1 MTKQVK
7 RYSEAFKLQ
16 VVSEYEARSN
26 VSDLQKKYGIT
37 GGSTIRRWIKKYA
50 KEGFRHELVRIQTA
64 QEARRVKELEKQV
77 QELEQVLGKVT
88 LEKLKLESILEELE
102 EAYGVEV
109 KKNAV
114 RSSRDL
120 AEKSESSQDKRGTW
134 VKSVPSL
141 ASLAKRI
148 ISR

>member
-1 MTKQVK
+1 MTKQIK

-16 VVSEYEARSN
+16 VVSEYEAGSN
-26 VSDLQKKYGIT
+26 ISDLQKKYGIT

-50 KEGFRHELVRIQTA
+50 KEGFRHELIRIQTA

-77 QELEQVLGKVT
+77 QELEQVLGKLT

-114 RSSRDL
+114 RSLPDFSK
-120 AEKSESSQDKRGTW
+120 KSESSKDER
-134 VKSVPSL
+134 
-141 ASLAKRI
+141 
-148 ISR
+148 

>member
-16 VVSEYEARSN
+16 VVSEYEAGSN
-26 VSDLQKKYGIT
+26 ISDLQKKYGIT

-50 KEGFRHELVRIQTA
+50 KEGFRHELIRIQTA
-64 QEARRVKELEKQV
+64 QEARQVKELEKQV

-102 EAYGVEV
+102 EAYSVEV

-120 AEKSESSQDKRGTW
+120 SEKSESSQDER
-134 VKSVPSL
+134 
-141 ASLAKRI
+141 
-148 ISR
+148 

>member
-16 VVSEYEARSN
+16 VVSEYEAGSN
-26 VSDLQKKYGIT
+26 ISDLQKKYGIT

-64 QEARRVKELEKQV
+64 QEAGRVKELEKQV

-114 RSSRDL
+114 RSSSDL
-120 AEKSESSQDKRGTW
+120 SAKSASSQDEK
-134 VKSVPSL
+134 
-141 ASLAKRI
+141 
-148 ISR
+148 

>member
-16 VVSEYEARSN
+16 VVSEYEAGSN
-26 VSDLQKKYGIT
+26 ISDLQKKYGIT

-64 QEARRVKELEKQV
+64 QEAGRVKELEKQV

-109 KKNAV
+109 KKNAM
-114 RSSRDL
+114 RSSSDL
-120 AEKSESSQDKRGTW
+120 SAKSASSQDEK
-134 VKSVPSL
+134 
-141 ASLAKRI
+141 
-148 ISR
+148 

>member
-16 VVSEYEARSN
+16 VVSEYEAGSN
-26 VSDLQKKYGIT
+26 ISDLQKKYGIT
-37 GGSTIRRWIKKYA
+37 GGSTIPRWIKKYA
-50 KEGFRHELVRIQTA
+50 KEGFRHELIRIQTA

-102 EAYGVEV
+102 EVYGVEI

-120 AEKSESSQDKRGTW
+120 SKKSASSQDER
-134 VKSVPSL
+134 
-141 ASLAKRI
+141 
-148 ISR
+148 

>member
-1 MTKQVK
+1 MTKKVR
-7 RYSEAFKLQ
+7 RYSEAFKMQ
-16 VVSEYEARSN
+16 VVSEYEAGSN
-26 VSDLQKKYGIT
+26 ISDWQKKYDIT

-50 KEGFRHELVRIQTA
+50 KEGFRHELIRIQTA
-64 QEARRVKELEKQV
+64 EEAGRVKELEQQV
-77 QELEQVLGKVT
+77 EELEKVLGKVT

-120 AEKSESSQDKRGTW
+120 SEKSESNQDKE
-134 VKSVPSL
+134 
-141 ASLAKRI
+141 
-148 ISR
+148 

>member
-16 VVSEYEARSN
+16 VVSEYEAGSN
-26 VSDLQKKYGIT
+26 IGDLQKKYGIT
-37 GGSTIRRWIKKYA
+37 GGSSIRRWIKKYA
-50 KEGFRHELVRIQTA
+50 KEGFRHELIRIQTA

-77 QELEQVLGKVT
+77 QELEQMLGKVT

-114 RSSRDL
+114 QSSRDL
-120 AEKSESSQDKRGTW
+120 SKKSASSQDEG
-134 VKSVPSL
+134 
-141 ASLAKRI
+141 
-148 ISR
+148 

>member
-1 MTKQVK
+1 
-7 RYSEAFKLQ
+7 
-16 VVSEYEARSN
+16 
-26 VSDLQKKYGIT
+26 LQKKYGIT

-120 AEKSESSQDKRGTW
+120 SEKSESSQDKR
-134 VKSVPSL
+134 
-141 ASLAKRI
+141 
-148 ISR
+148 

>member
-1 MTKQVK
+1 MTKKVK

-16 VVSEYEARSN
+16 VVSEYESGSN
-26 VSDLQKKYGIT
+26 ISDLQKKYDIT

-50 KEGFRHELVRIQTA
+50 REGFRHELIRIQTA
-64 QEARRVKELEKQV
+64 EEAGRVKELEKQV
-77 QELEQVLGKVT
+77 QELEQVLGKVM
-88 LEKLKLESILEELE
+88 LEKMKLESILEELE

-120 AEKSESSQDKRGTW
+120 LEKSESNEDEG
-134 VKSVPSL
+134 
-141 ASLAKRI
+141 
-148 ISR
+148 